1 MNPNEIIFSEE
12 QKHLLTIHKRID
24 DALKAAEESVQKLD
38 REYRDM
44 KQYMAEY
51 RSEIDPH
58 EMFQTERLL
67 TQTDHTGAFAVDT
80 RDRIVKLKDSPYF
93 ARVDFQENDNE
104 EPESYYIG
112 RFSFNHRNELL
123 IFDWRAPISS
133 LFYDC
138 EVGPAGFDAPVGR
151 IDGRM
156 TRKRQFK
163 IKNGIMEYALES
175 SANVQDDVLSRELSH
190 TSDEKMKSIIST
202 IQKEQNQIIRNE
214 KAETMII
221 QGVAGSG
228 KTSIALH
235 RIAFLLYRFKG
246 KLSARNVT
254 ILSPN
259 KVFGDYIANVIPELG
274 EEPIYELSFADLA
287 EIQLDHVIGFEPDR
301 DPLEVQD
308 EAWRERVRFK
318 STMAFVARLDEYIRG
333 LDDRIFVPVTISSGP
348 FTAEAEW
355 ISARFAAYGKYP
367 IRRRLEMTADDIRK
381 RFMSE
386 RCMEDEVPRLS
397 ALLKSLTAMLTMKNT
412 LALYQDFYRQEGVP
426 DLFVMP
432 AKNTLEWADVFPFLY
447 LHAAFEGM
455 KQSGITR
462 HLVIDEMQDYTPVQ
476 YAALNRMFP
485 CPKTILGDFGQFI
498 NPNHLHTLEDMKAL
512 YPQAEFV
519 MLNKSYR
526 SSYEIIMFA
535 KRIQSVAQLEPVKRH
550 GEEPVLAACRDG
562 EEMMRRVRDEIG
574 GFKTR
579 ASASLGII
587 LKTNR
592 DAKAMHHAL
601 TEYLGTGEKL
611 HLLTPE
617 SLEFKNGV
625 SVTSIRMAKGLEFDE
640 VMILGTDDQNY
651 VTDYDRSLLYIAC
664 TRAMHRLTLIYT
676 GRRSRLIV

>member
-1 MNPNEIIFSEE
+1 MNPNEVIFSEE
-12 QKHLLTIHKRID
+12 RKHLLTIHERID

-44 KQYMAEY
+44 KRYMAEY
-51 RSEIDPH
+51 RGEIDPH

-67 TQTDHTGAFAVDT
+67 TQTDRTGAFAVDT

-93 ARVDFQENDNE
+93 ARVDFQENDDE

-287 EIQLDHVIGFEPDR
+287 ELQLDHVIGFEPDR

-318 STMAFVARLDEYIRG
+318 STMAFMARLDEYIRG
-333 LDDRIFVPVTISSGP
+333 LDHRIFVPVTISSGP

-355 ISARFAAYGKYP
+355 IAARFAAYGKYP

-386 RCMEDEVPRLS
+386 HCMEDELPRLS

-412 LALYQDFYRQEGVP
+412 LTLYQDFYRREGVP

-455 KQSGITR
+455 KQSGLTR
-462 HLVIDEMQDYTPVQ
+462 HLVIDEMQDYTPIQ

-535 KRIQSVAQLEPVKRH
+535 KRIQSAAQLEPVKRH
-550 GEEPVLAACRDG
+550 GEEPVVAACGSGD
-562 EEMMRRVRDEIG
+562 EMMRRIRDEIG

-640 VMILGTDDQNY
+640 VIILGTDDQNY

-664 TRAMHRLTLIYT
+664 TRAMHRLTLLYT